1 MDAQLDLFT
10 RALGLA
16 APWQVVSVDFNEA
29 ERRLE
34 LRLDFPRG
42 ARFACPES
50 GEPSPVHD
58 TAERTWR
65 HLDFF
70 QHQAYLVAPVPRL
83 RCPDGRVRTVEVPW
97 ARPGSGFT
105 LLFEALVMTL
115 AAEMPVRAMAKLV
128 GEHDTR
134 LWRVV
139 HHYVDEAWAGEDWSA
154 IRRVGI
160 DETSFR
166 RGQDYVSV
174 FADLDRR
181 RVVYAIEG
189 RDAPVVAG
197 FAAELHAHGGDPE
210 QVGEVCQDMS
220 AAYREGVAE
229 HLPEAQITFDRF
241 HLAKLMGE
249 AVDQVR
255 RAERTD
261 KAGLLRGSR
270 YLWLRRPETLSA
282 RQRERLDGL
291 LDAPLRTVRA
301 YRWRLAFDAIF
312 DLPAAA
318 APAALSRFERGAVRS
333 GLEPIARF
341 ARTVAEHRPGI
352 LRWWT
357 SKISNGLLEGLH
369 SLVQA
374 AKRRARGYR
383 STENY
388 IAMIYLVAGKL
399 ELPSIHTR

>member
-1 MDAQLDLFT
+1 MRDLDLFQA
-10 RALGLA
+10 ALGLA
-16 APWQVVSVDFNEA
+16 EPWQVTGAHFDPD

-34 LRLDFPRG
+34 LTIDFAPG
-42 ARFACPES
+42 ARFVCPQC
-50 GEPSPVHD
+50 GRGGCPVHD
-58 TAERTWR
+58 TTDKTWR

-70 QHQAYLVAPVPRL
+70 QHQAFLRARVPRVRCAEHGVHLVA
-83 RCPDGRVRTVEVPW
+83 VPW
-97 ARPGSGFT
+97 ARPGAGFT

-115 AAEMPVRAMAKLV
+115 AAEMPIAALAALV
-128 GEHDTR
+128 DEHDTR
-134 LWRVV
+134 IWRIV
-139 HHYVDEAWAGEDWSA
+139 HHYIDAAVDVDDWSTLT
-154 IRRVGI
+154 RLGL

-181 RVVYAIEG
+181 CVVYAIEG

-197 FAAELHAHGGDPE
+197 FAAELRAHNGRPA
-210 QVGEVCQDMS
+210 QVAEACIDMS

-229 HLPEAQITFDRF
+229 HLPGAQITFDRF
-241 HLAKLMGE
+241 HLVKLLGE

-255 RAERTD
+255 RAERAD
-261 KAGLLRGSR
+261 HRELLARSR
-270 YLWLRRPETLSA
+270 YLWLRRPETLSV
-282 RQRERLDGL
+282 RQRERLDEL
-291 LDAPLRTVRA
+291 LGERLQTARA

-312 DLPAAA
+312 DLPAPA
-318 APAALSRFERGAVRS
+318 APEALARWQRGAVRS
-333 GLEPIARF
+333 RLGPIVRF
-341 ARTVAEHRPGI
+341 ARTVAQHRAGI

-357 SKISNGLLEGLH
+357 TRISNGLLEGLH

-399 ELPSIHTR
+399 DLPSAHTM

>member
-1 MDAQLDLFT
+1 MRATAAGRTRVDAQLDLFT

-16 APWQVVSVDFNEA
+16 APWQVVGVDFDES

-34 LRLDFPRG
+34 LRIDFPPG
-42 ARFACPES
+42 ARFPCPES

-70 QHQAYLVAPVPRL
+70 QHQAYLVARVPRV
-83 RCPDGRVRTVEVPW
+83 RCPDGAVRTVEVPW

-128 GEHDTR
+128 AEHDTR
-134 LWRVV
+134 LWRVI
-139 HHYVDEAWAGEDWSA
+139 HHYVDAAWAAEDWSGLTR
-154 IRRVGI
+154 IGL

-210 QVGEVCQDMS
+210 QVAEVLKDMS

-229 HLPEAQITFDRF
+229 HLPEAEITFDRF
-241 HLAKLMGE
+241 HLAKLMNE
-249 AVDQVR
+249 A
-255 RAERTD
+255 
-261 KAGLLRGSR
+261 
-270 YLWLRRPETLSA
+270 
-282 RQRERLDGL
+282 
-291 LDAPLRTVRA
+291 
-301 YRWRLAFDAIF
+301 
-312 DLPAAA
+312 
-318 APAALSRFERGAVRS
+318 
-333 GLEPIARF
+333 
-341 ARTVAEHRPGI
+341 
-352 LRWWT
+352 
-357 SKISNGLLEGLH
+357 
-369 SLVQA
+369 
-374 AKRRARGYR
+374 
-383 STENY
+383 
-388 IAMIYLVAGKL
+388 
-399 ELPSIHTR
+399 

>member
-16 APWQVVSVDFNEA
+16 APWQVVGVDFDAA

-34 LRLDFPRG
+34 LRVDFPPG
-42 ARFACPES
+42 ARFPCPES

-58 TAERTWR
+58 SAERTWR

-70 QHQAYLVAPVPRL
+70 QHQAYLVARVPRV
-83 RCPDGRVRTVEVPW
+83 RCPDGAVRTVEVPW

-128 GEHDTR
+128 AEHDTR
-134 LWRVV
+134 LWRVI
-139 HHYVDEAWAGEDWSA
+139 HHYVDAAWAAEDWSA
-154 IRRVGI
+154 VTRIGL

-197 FAAELHAHGGDPE
+197 FAAELHAHGGQPE
-210 QVGEVCQDMS
+210 QVAEVCQDMS

-229 HLPEAQITFDRF
+229 HPARGPDHLRPLPSRKAHGRGRRPG
-241 HLAKLMGE
+241 AP
-249 AVDQVR
+249 R
-255 RAERTD
+255 RARR
-261 KAGLLRGSR
+261 ARRAPSR
-270 YLWLRRPETLSA
+270 
-282 RQRERLDGL
+282 Q
-291 LDAPLRTVRA
+291 PLPV
-301 YRWRLAFDAIF
+301 
-312 DLPAAA
+312 A
-318 APAALSRFERGAVRS
+318 APARDPLRPPARAPRRPARGAAS
-333 GLEPIARF
+333 G
-341 ARTVAEHRPGI
+341 
-352 LRWWT
+352 
-357 SKISNGLLEGLH
+357 
-369 SLVQA
+369 
-374 AKRRARGYR
+374 RARLSLAPCPR
-383 STENY
+383 RD
-388 IAMIYLVAGKL
+388 L
-399 ELPSIHTR
+399 

>member
-1 MDAQLDLFT
+1 MGAELELFT
-10 RALGLA
+10 RALGLSE
-16 APWQVVSVDFNEA
+16 PWQVVSVEFDEA

-42 ARFACPES
+42 ARFPCPKS

-58 TAERTWR
+58 SAERRWR

-70 QHQAYLVAPVPRL
+70 QHQAYLIAPVPRV
-83 RCPDGRVRTVEVPW
+83 RCPDGRVLTVEVPW

-139 HHYVDEAWAGEDWSA
+139 HHYVDEARGRLDLSA
-154 IRRVGI
+154 LRRVGI

-166 RGQDYVSV
+166 RGQDYITP
-174 FADLDRR
+174 FCDLDRR
-181 RVVYAIEG
+181 RVVFATPG
-189 RDAPVVAG
+189 RDKETVAR
-197 FAAELHAHGGDPE
+197 FAADLTAHGGDPE
-210 QVGEVCQDMS
+210 RVREVCQDMS
-220 AAYREGVAE
+220 EAYLAGVAA
-229 HLPEAQITFDRF
+229 HLPKAQVTFDRF
-241 HLAKLMGE
+241 HLAKLLGE
-249 AVDQVR
+249 AVDEVR
-255 RAERTD
+255 RTERKEQAE
-261 KAGLLRGSR
+261 LLRGSR

-282 RQRERLDGL
+282 RQRVRLDAL
-291 LDAPLRTVRA
+291 LAEPLRTVRA
-301 YRWRLAFDAIF
+301 YRWRLAFDRIF
-312 DLPAAA
+312 ELPAQA
-318 APAALSRFERGAVRS
+318 APAALERWRRGAMRS
-333 GLEPIARF
+333 RLEPIKRF
-341 ARTVAEHRPGI
+341 ARTIAERRDGV

-357 SKISNGLLEGLH
+357 SQISNGLLEGLH

>member
-16 APWQVVSVDFNEA
+16 APWQVVGVDFNES

-42 ARFACPES
+42 ARFPCPES

-58 TAERTWR
+58 SAERTWR

-70 QHQAYLVAPVPRL
+70 QHQAYLVAPVPRV
-83 RCPDGRVRTVEVPW
+83 RCPDGRVLTVEVPW

-115 AAEMPVRAMAKLV
+115 AREMPVRAMASLV

-134 LWRVV
+134 LWRVI
-139 HHYVDEAWAGEDWSA
+139 HHYVDTAWAAEDWSSLTR
-154 IRRVGI
+154 IGL

-197 FAAELHAHGGDPE
+197 FAAELHAHGGQPE
-210 QVGEVCQDMS
+210 QVREVCQDMS

-255 RAERTD
+255 RAERAD

-312 DLPAAA
+312 DLPPAA
-318 APAALSRFERGAVRS
+318 APAALSRWQRGALRS
-333 GLEPIARF
+333 GLEPIKRF

-357 SKISNGLLEGLH
+357 TKISNGLLEGLH

-399 ELPSIHTR
+399 ELPSVHTR

>member
-1 MDAQLDLFT
+1 VDPQLELFT
-10 RALGLA
+10 RALGLE
-16 APWQVVSVDFNEA
+16 APWHVVAVDLDAA

-34 LRLDFPRG
+34 LRMDFPTG
-42 ARFACPES
+42 ARFPCPET

-58 TAERTWR
+58 TAERRWR

-70 QHQAYLVAPVPRL
+70 QHQAFLVAPVPRV
-83 RCPDGRVRTVEVPW
+83 RCPDGKVRTVSVPW

-105 LLFEALVMTL
+105 LLFEALIMTL
-115 AAEMPVRAMAKLV
+115 APEMPVRAMAALV

-134 LWRVV
+134 LWRVI
-139 HHYVDEAWAGEDWSA
+139 HHYVDAAWASEDWSA

-197 FAAELHAHGGDPE
+197 FAAELHAHGGRAE

-220 AAYREGVAE
+220 ASYIEGVAE

-241 HLAKLMGE
+241 HVAKLLSE
-249 AVDQVR
+249 AVDEVR
-255 RAERTD
+255 RAER
-261 KAGLLRGSR
+261 KEHGALLRGSR

-291 LDAPLRTVRA
+291 LCVPLRPRA
-301 YRWRLAFDAIF
+301 PIAGALPSTRSSTCRRRPRRRRSAASSAVPCARAWSRSSDSRAPWPSIGRGSCAGGRRRSPTACSRGCTRWCR
-312 DLPAAA
+312 PPSA
-318 APAALSRFERGAVRS
+318 APAATAPPRTTSR
-333 GLEPIARF
+333 
-341 ARTVAEHRPGI
+341 
-352 LRWWT
+352 
-357 SKISNGLLEGLH
+357 
-369 SLVQA
+369 
-374 AKRRARGYR
+374 
-383 STENY
+383 
-388 IAMIYLVAGKL
+388 
-399 ELPSIHTR
+399 